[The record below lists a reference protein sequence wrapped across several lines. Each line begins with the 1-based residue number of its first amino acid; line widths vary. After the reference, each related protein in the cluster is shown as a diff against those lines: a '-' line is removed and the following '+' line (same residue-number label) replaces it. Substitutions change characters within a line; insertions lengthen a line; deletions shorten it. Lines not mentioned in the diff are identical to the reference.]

1 MTRRLALVLL
11 LSACGQQV
19 QGAAPETTP
28 AVTTTTVATVPAPAV
43 AAAPAVRLDPPTT
56 TSTVLVAVG
65 PPPTLPP
72 VWGPAGSTVE
82 GRCTQWEPL
91 LIELAPPSGWSVDR
105 MSKYMWRETRCI
117 PNLRSTTADSG
128 LLQVNDINHPYLR
141 GVLGEQ
147 VDRHTLFDAVQNVRA
162 AAALCTF
169 WVRSGSS
176 CYRPWGGSG

>member
-1 MTRRLALVLL
+1 MTRRLALVLM

-56 TSTVLVAVG
+56 TSTVVVAVG
-65 PPPTLPP
+65 PPPTMT
-72 VWGPAGSTVE
+72 STR
-82 GRCTQWEPL
+82 RCTQWEPL

-147 VDRHTLFDAVQNVRA
+147 VDRHTLSDPVQTVRA
-162 AAALCTF
+162 AAALCEY
-169 WVRSGSS
+169 WVRAGRS

>member
-28 AVTTTTVATVPAPAV
+28 AVT
-43 AAAPAVRLDPPTT
+43 
-56 TSTVLVAVG
+56 
-65 PPPTLPP
+65 
-72 VWGPAGSTVE
+72 
-82 GRCTQWEPL
+82 
-91 LIELAPPSGWSVDR
+91 
-105 MSKYMWRETRCI
+105 
-117 PNLRSTTADSG
+117 
-128 LLQVNDINHPYLR
+128 
-141 GVLGEQ
+141 
-147 VDRHTLFDAVQNVRA
+147 VQNVRA